1 MSYVLA
7 IDGGGTK
14 TNVVCADSAGAIHGN
29 GLSGPTNLTSTSVG
43 AASFSLREAI
53 RQATE
58 KIDTTLPITHAV
70 MGLAGMDSRADHD
83 MAYHTLKTVLD
94 QFKVPHFSLVND
106 TVIALE
112 NGSDAPQAVVLISG
126 TGSNCHG
133 KNARGET
140 ANAGGADYLLAD
152 QGSGFAIGRQVL
164 REAVKSFD
172 GRAEPSIL
180 QQLVCQHFGIA
191 SIADLKS
198 KVYSPALPKNEIA
211 DLSKLCT
218 QASAQQ
224 DVVALRI
231 IDKTIADLENHVDAV
246 VARLQLS
253 AEAFD
258 CVLSGSV
265 VELPEIKD
273 SLITRLQAKYAQIA
287 VMFPQNPPVH
297 GALKLALRAQ
307 ASGATSS
314 V

>member
-14 TNVVCADSAGAIHGN
+14 TNVVCADSTGAILGT

-43 AASFSLREAI
+43 AASFSLHEAI
-53 RQATE
+53 RQSIEHLDANQL
-58 KIDTTLPITHAV
+58 ISHAA
-70 MGLAGMDSRADHD
+70 MGLAGMDSPADYT
-83 MAYHTLKTVLD
+83 AALSSLKPVLD
-94 QFKVPHFSLVND
+94 QFHVANFILVND
-106 TVIALE
+106 AVIALE
-112 NGSDAPQAVVLISG
+112 NGSDAAQAVVLISG
-126 TGSNCHG
+126 TGSNCYG

-140 ANAGGADYLLAD
+140 ATAGGADYLLAD
-152 QGSGFAIGRQVL
+152 QGSGYSIGRQVL

-180 QQLVCQHFGIA
+180 QQLVCQHFAIQ

-198 KVYSPALPKNEIA
+198 KVYSPPLPKKEIA

-218 QASAQQ
+218 QASAQN
-224 DVVALRI
+224 DAVALRI
-231 IDKTIADLENHVDAV
+231 IDKTIADLENHIDAV
-246 VARLQLS
+246 VARLQL
-253 AEAFD
+253 AVEAFE

-273 SLITRLQAKYAQIA
+273 PLIGRLQAKYAHIRI
-287 VMFPQNPPVH
+287 VFSEKPPVH

-307 ASGATSS
+307 ASGVTSS
-314 V
+314 S